1 MTSGK
6 RFLVV
11 DDDECIAEVIS
22 ETLKFALDVD
32 SVDKAYNAEEAL
44 SRLHNTEYDYLITD
58 QCMPGKK
65 GTTLISEARQIY
77 PSIKALMVTAFAD
90 TQLEKELSDLGG
102 IGLLVKPFSINDL
115 IRFLPAN

>member
-22 ETLKFALDVD
+22 ETLMFALGVD
-32 SVDKAYNAEEAL
+32 TVDKAYNAEEAL
-44 SRLHNTEYDYLITD
+44 SRLRCAEYDFLITD

-65 GTTLISEARQIY
+65 GTTLISEARKIY
-77 PSIKALMVTAFAD
+77 PSLKALMVTAFAD
-90 TQLEKELSDLGG
+90 TELEKELSELGG
-102 IGLLVKPFSINDL
+102 IDLLVKPFAINDL
-115 IRFLPAN
+115 IRFIPV

>member
-11 DDDECIAEVIS
+11 DDDESIAEVIS

-32 SVDKAYNAEEAL
+32 AVDKAYNAEEAL
-44 SRLHNTEYDYLITD
+44 SRLHSAKYDFLITD

-65 GTTLISEARQIY
+65 GTTLIAEARRIY
-77 PSIKALMVTAFAD
+77 PSLKALMVTAFAD
-90 TQLEKELSDLGG
+90 TQLEKELSDLGE
-102 IGLLVKPFSINDL
+102 IGLLVKPFAIDDL
-115 IRFLPAN
+115 IQSIPAN